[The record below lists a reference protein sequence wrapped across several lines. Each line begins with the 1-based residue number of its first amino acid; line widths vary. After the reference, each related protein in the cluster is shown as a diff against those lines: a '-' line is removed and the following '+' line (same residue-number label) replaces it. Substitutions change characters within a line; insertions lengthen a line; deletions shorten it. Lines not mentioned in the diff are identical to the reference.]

1 MTSGCDYVQQNRMH
15 SRQLHDA
22 LEKLTEAIREVEA
35 VVETMRAEHD
45 PLASHIFVSRRHYRN
60 LSDTKSAVKLANR
73 LRTGF
78 SWEVGRMGAVDG
90 RGDEAV
96 ALTRRKRR
104 PEYAVWEI
112 HPAMKLTV
120 Q

>member
-1 MTSGCDYVQQNRMH
+1 
-15 SRQLHDA
+15 
-22 LEKLTEAIREVEA
+22 
-35 VVETMRAEHD
+35 
-45 PLASHIFVSRRHYRN
+45 
-60 LSDTKSAVKLANR
+60 
-73 LRTGF
+73 
-78 SWEVGRMGAVDG
+78 MGAVDG